1 MSDTTVSIVPKASEI
16 REELG
21 LNTITLEDSS
31 VTQLDQEAERFTNEI
46 VNMNLDE
53 ENTTDSFKNAINN
66 FGLSIQEDCAHHSKM
81 LKEPIRSFTQNS
93 SEDSAIGKTLID
105 LTLKVEDLDPNKV
118 QIFNDNFV
126 GKFLNN
132 AKRQIK
138 RYFAKYQSSQQ
149 IIDRIIKSLKEGKE
163 QLQRDNA
170 ILKEDQ
176 IVMRKRTKKLEKA
189 ITLGQAIDKKLDY
202 KLQREIEK
210 ETPLFNYVSDELLFP
225 LRQRILD
232 LQQQLAV
239 NQQGVIALELIMR
252 NNQEL
257 IKGVDRALNVT
268 ITALEVAVTV
278 AQALYHQ
285 KLVLDQIDALNK
297 TTSSL
302 ISGTASRLKTQGVAI
317 QKQASSTQLSMED
330 LKSAFTDLNEAM
342 VELSRYRQEALPQM
356 ASTIQELDEMAGKSE
371 AIIQQME
378 KGNKASNEGALKDI
392 NYGLLDE

>member
-1 MSDTTVSIVPKASEI
+1 MSDTTVPVVPKASAL

-21 LNTITLEDSS
+21 LNTITLENSS
-31 VTQLDQEAERFTNEI
+31 VTQLDQEAERFANEI

-53 ENTTDSFKNAINN
+53 ENSTDSFKNAINN

-118 QIFNDNFV
+118 QIFNDNVV
-126 GKFLNN
+126 GKFLNS

-138 RYFAKYQSSQQ
+138 RYFAKYQSSQH

-176 IVMRKRTKKLEKA
+176 VVMRGRTKKLEKA
-189 ITLGQAIDKKLDY
+189 IVLGESIDKKLDF

-210 ETPLFNYVSDELLFP
+210 ESPLFNYVSDELLFP

-239 NQQGVIALELIMR
+239 NQQGVIALELIIR

-356 ASTIQELDEMAGKSE
+356 ALTIGELDEMTAKSE

-378 KGNKASNEGALKDI
+378 KGNKASGEGALKDI
-392 NYGLLDE
+392 NYNLLEE